1 MSHRDRFDEIPRDI
15 HVVGVHR
22 GPRRRGRG
30 WIVFAWAALAT
41 GVLVVVGLLALNRID
56 PTFSL
61 PFIPTPSPTSTAA
74 SGPTTPAVTVITDPK
89 DIPSGVN
96 AAITVLNGTPTEDAD
111 ETLGAKLTSEG
122 WTVTGT
128 ANASSR
134 DIADT
139 AVYYSTADLE
149 GVALGLGKKLGTDAV
164 QLSDA
169 NPGSPI
175 TIVIGADYKG

>member
-1 MSHRDRFDEIPRDI
+1 MSHRDRFDDIPHDV

-22 GPRRRGRG
+22 GPRPRGRG

-41 GVLVVVGLLALNRID
+41 GLLVVVGLVVLNRID

-61 PFIPTPSPTSTAA
+61 PFVPTASPSATTSAP
-74 SGPTTPAVTVITDPK
+74 STPAVTPITDPK
-89 DIPSGVN
+89 DIPAGVN
-96 AAITVLNGTPTEDAD
+96 ASITVLNGTATENAD
-111 ETLGAKLTSEG
+111 ETLAQKLQGEG
-122 WTVTGT
+122 WTVSGT
-128 ANASSR
+128 ANAASR
-134 DIADT
+134 DIATT

-149 GVALGLGKKLGTDAV
+149 GVALGLAKEIGTDAV

-169 NPGSPI
+169 TTDSPI